1 MKVKPVWGVT
11 VGLLFLILI
20 IEVYKNTQSQK
31 PVLFGERV
39 NKETRRTSNDVK
51 SIIKSML
58 PASLQKLLT
67 AEHKHEKEAENV
79 TIRTTQP
86 CRFAYLDLGSN
97 MGVQIR
103 KLYESWLYPNAKL
116 LAYYDR
122 LFGKITK
129 GYRREDVCAFG
140 FESNPKHIKILRYIE
155 SAYRK
160 KRLNVTFYHNVVS
173 NRSNDKVTIYS
184 ETHFDVDGGARITD
198 VRIRKAK
205 VMSKYDIETID
216 IAEFIQD
223 NLLPL
228 NLVKVLMKM
237 DIEGSEFIVLPHL
250 LKNNLLCKSAITE
263 IVIEMHPWAMKAV
276 LSNLTFGAFRKNL
289 ASQTC
294 NPTTILGVD
303 DETYNGDVVVDPA
316 W

>member
-1 MKVKPVWGVT
+1 M
-11 VGLLFLILI
+11 
-20 IEVYKNTQSQK
+20 
-31 PVLFGERV
+31 
-39 NKETRRTSNDVK
+39 NKETGLTSNNVK
-51 SIIKSML
+51 SIIQSML

-67 AEHKHEKEAENV
+67 AEHKHEKEAGNV

-103 KLYESWLYPNAKL
+103 KLYEPWLYPNAKL

-140 FESNPKHIKILRYIE
+140 FEANPKHIKRLRYIE
-155 SAYRK
+155 SANRK

-173 NRSNDKVTIYS
+173 NRLNDKVTIYS
-184 ETHFDVDGGARITD
+184 ETNFDVDWGAGITD
-198 VRIRKAK
+198 VKIRKAK
-205 VMSKYDIETID
+205 GMSKYDIETID
-216 IAEFIQD
+216 IAKFIQD

-228 NLVKVLMKM
+228 SLVKVLMKM

-250 LKNNLLCKSAITE
+250 LKNNLLCKSVITE
-263 IVIEMHPWAMKAV
+263 MVIEMHPWAMKAV

-294 NPTTILGVD
+294 KPTAILGVD
-303 DETYNGDVVVDPA
+303 DETYNRDVVVDPA

>member
-1 MKVKPVWGVT
+1 MNVKPVWGVT
-11 VGLLFLILI
+11 VGFLFLILI
-20 IEVYKNTQSQK
+20 IEIYQNAPSQQ
-31 PVLFGERV
+31 PVSF
-39 NKETRRTSNDVK
+39 KEGMTEEMGLTGRDVK
-51 SIIKSML
+51 SIVQSML
-58 PASLQKLLT
+58 PASLQKLLQT
-67 AEHKHEKEAENV
+67 EHKGAEND

-103 KLYESWLYPNAKL
+103 KLYEPWLYPKAKL
-116 LAYYDR
+116 LPYYDR

-140 FESNPKHIKILRYIE
+140 FEANPKHIPRLKYIE

-160 KRLNVTFYHNVVS
+160 KGLNVTFYHNAVS

-184 ETHFDVDGGARITD
+184 ETNFDVDGGAGITNVKID
-198 VRIRKAK
+198 KAK
-205 VMSKYDIETID
+205 GMSKFDIETID
-216 IAEFIQD
+216 IAKFIQD
-223 NLLPL
+223 KLLPL

-250 LKNNLLCKSAITE
+250 LKNNLLCKTAITE
-263 IVIEMHPWAMKAV
+263 MVIEMHPWAMKSV
-276 LSNLTFGAFRKNL
+276 HSTLTLGEFKKKL

-294 NPTTILGVD
+294 EPTVILGVD
-303 DETYNGDVVVDPA
+303 DETYNRDVVVDPA
-316 W
+316 WR